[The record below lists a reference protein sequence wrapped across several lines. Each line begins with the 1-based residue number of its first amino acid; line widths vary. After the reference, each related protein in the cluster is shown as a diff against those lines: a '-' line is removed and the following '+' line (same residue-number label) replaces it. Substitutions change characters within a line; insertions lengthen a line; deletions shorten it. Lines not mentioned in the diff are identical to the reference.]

1 MTKMNL
7 GLRIASVLLAVGLV
21 SPLLAQTST
30 GTITGRVTDSS
41 GAIVVGASVQLTSTE
56 RGTVSTTKTNDA
68 GLYVFPTVQPG
79 QYSLSIQKEGF
90 KQAEVVKLTVD
101 VGAQLENDFKLEV
114 GSVKE
119 AVTVESESSLV
130 DTVSSAVSS
139 VVTGA
144 PIEDLPLN
152 GRDTLQLALTQPGV
166 TPSIIGINGGSAA
179 AGVPG
184 GEFTIAGGRDNAITY
199 LLNGGNNT
207 SVTYGVPVVNPNPD
221 TVAEFRII
229 EKNYSAEYGRSNG
242 GVVSVV
248 TKSGTNEVHGTAFDY
263 LRNTDLNAN
272 NFFNQN
278 TPGDY
283 QPRPVLIRNQF
294 GGTIG
299 GPITLP
305 KPVNGKDRF
314 FFFFGYQGQRQSS
327 IQVNQQ
333 VTTYAP
339 AELNGDFSHAVN
351 GGPDEGVAGFLA
363 SHPYYQPNAQLAA
376 LGIIDPSKINPITQ
390 AYISNHLIPT
400 SPTGTLTPNGAA
412 LDNRDEF
419 TIKTDFNLTSSDRLA
434 ITLVRFHN
442 PLDYPFVQSGA
453 PNVAG

>member
-1 MTKMNL
+1 MKEIGL
-7 GLRIASVLLAVGLV
+7 GWRVASVLLAVGLL
-21 SPLLAQTST
+21 SPLLGQTST

-41 GAIVVGASVQLTSTE
+41 GAIIVGASVQLTSTD
-56 RGTVSTTKTNDA
+56 RGTVSSTKTNDA

-90 KQAEVVKLTVD
+90 KQAEVVKLSVD

-179 AGVPG
+179 QGVPG

-229 EKNYSAEYGRSNG
+229 ENNYSAEYGRSNG

-248 TKSGTNEVHGTAFDY
+248 TKSGTNQVHGTLFDY

-272 NFFNQN
+272 NFFNQS
-278 TPGDY
+278 TPGQY

-299 GPITLP
+299 GPITIP
-305 KPVNGKDRF
+305 KLIHGKVSF
-314 FFFFGYQGQRQSS
+314 SS
-327 IQVNQQ
+327 SVIRGSAK
-333 VTTYAP
+333 AP
-339 AELNGDFSHAVN
+339 F
-351 GGPDEGVAGFLA
+351 
-363 SHPYYQPNAQLAA
+363 
-376 LGIIDPSKINPITQ
+376 K
-390 AYISNHLIPT
+390 
-400 SPTGTLTPNGAA
+400 
-412 LDNRDEF
+412 
-419 TIKTDFNLTSSDRLA
+419 
-434 ITLVRFHN
+434 
-442 PLDYPFVQSGA
+442 
-453 PNVAG
+453 

>member
-152 GRDTLQLALTQPGV
+152 GRDTLQLALTVPGV
-166 TPSIIGINGGSAA
+166 TPSIVGINSGNAA
-179 AGVPG
+179 SGVPG

-199 LLNGGNNT
+199 LLNGGDNT
-207 SVTYGVPVVNPNPD
+207 SVTYGVPVVDPNPD
-221 TVAEFRII
+221 TVAEFRVI
-229 EKNYSAEYGRSNG
+229 ENNYSAEYGRSNG

-248 TKSGTNEVHGTAFDY
+248 TKSGTNALHGTAFDY
-263 LRNTDLNAN
+263 LRNTDFDAN
-272 NFFNQN
+272 NFFNQT
-278 TPGDY
+278 TPGQY
-283 QPRPVLIRNQF
+283 QPRPILRRNQF

-305 KPVNGKDRF
+305 KIVNGKDRF
-314 FFFFGYQGQRQSS
+314 FFFFGYQGQRQTS
-327 IQVNQQ
+327 IQVEPQ
-333 VTTYAP
+333 VATYTP
-339 AELNGDFSHAVN
+339 AELNGNFSHAVN
-351 GGPDEGVAGFLA
+351 GGPDPNVAAFLQSHPFFQSNPQLA
-363 SHPYYQPNAQLAA
+363 SQA
-376 LGIIDPSKINPITQ
+376 IIDPTKISSVAQ
-390 AYISNHLIPT
+390 AYLSNNLIPT
-400 SPTGTLTPNGAA
+400 SP
-412 LDNRDEF
+412 
-419 TIKTDFNLTSSDRLA
+419 S
-434 ITLVRFHN
+434 
-442 PLDYPFVQSGA
+442 
-453 PNVAG
+453 

>member
-1 MTKMNL
+1 MKSVHL
-7 GLRIASVLLAVGLV
+7 GLRIASVFLAFGLIR
-21 SPLLAQTST
+21 PLVAQTAT
-30 GTITGRVTDSS
+30 GSITGRVTDSS

-56 RGTVSTTKTNDA
+56 RGTVSTTTSNDA
-68 GLYVFPTVQPG
+68 GLYLFPTVQPG
-79 QYSLSIQKEGF
+79 QYSVSVQKEGF
-90 KQAEVVKLTVD
+90 KQAEVVKLTVN
-101 VGAQLENDFKLEV
+101 VGDQLANNFKLEV
-114 GSVKE
+114 GSIKE

-166 TPSIIGINGGSAA
+166 TPSVIGINGGSAA

-229 EKNYSAEYGRSNG
+229 ENNYSAEYGRSNG

-248 TKSGTNEVHGTAFDY
+248 TKSGANRVFGTAFDY

-272 NFFNQN
+272 NFFNQS
-278 TPGDY
+278 TPGEY

-299 GPITLP
+299 GPISIP
-305 KPVNGKDRF
+305 KLIHGKDRF

-327 IQVNQQ
+327 VQVNPQ
-333 VTTYAP
+333 VTTYTPLELTGNFSQMPGGAP
-339 AELNGDFSHAVN
+339 ASLVS
-351 GGPDEGVAGFLA
+351 FLQTY
-363 SHPYYQPNAQLAA
+363 PYFQPNPQLAA
-376 LGIIDPSKINPITQ
+376 QGIIAPSASTQ
-390 AYISNHLIPT
+390 WRRH
-400 SPTGTLTPNGAA
+400 TL
-412 LDNRDEF
+412 R
-419 TIKTDFNLTSSDRLA
+419 TI
-434 ITLVRFHN
+434 
-442 PLDYPFVQSGA
+442 
-453 PNVAG
+453 